1 MPVRVLQMSA
11 ISKRF
16 PGVVAL
22 DRVDFEVSAG
32 EIVALVGENGA
43 GKSTLMKILAGIHRA
58 DSGEMLLD
66 GAPVAL
72 HGPADASRLGIGLI
86 PQERELID
94 TLDVAGNVF
103 LGREPARG
111 GPLRWLD
118 RRRMHADTERQLAR
132 IGARLRASTPLRQ
145 LSAAQQQLV
154 AIVRALSMNA
164 RLLILDE
171 PTSSLTASDAER
183 LFGIL
188 HELRSSGT
196 AIVYISHR
204 LKEIERLA
212 DRAVV
217 LRDGRNAGTLTKD
230 AIAHDRLVQLMVGR
244 TVERS
249 ARPSPSTTP
258 RHLGS
263 RSDPTNSAASRSDP
277 TNSAASR
284 SDPTNSAAS
293 RSDPTNSAASQSD
306 PTNRAASRS
315 DPTNTAASRSD
326 PTSSAG
332 SSARDAGRPG
342 ARAVL
347 EIERLRT
354 SRYPD
359 AEISLAV
366 HRGEVLGIAG
376 LIGAGRSELA
386 ETICGIAPRLSGRVL
401 VDGQPLALGSP
412 RDAIRHGI
420 CLVPEDRRRSGVVGA
435 MSVRE
440 NVTLPALASYA
451 RFGLIARALEAD
463 AVRRITTAL
472 TVKASSIEVPVG
484 TLSGGN
490 QQKVVL
496 ARWLALRP
504 RVIVVDEPT
513 QGVDVGAKVEIHR
526 LIRGLADEGA
536 AVIMVSSDIE
546 EIVAEC
552 DRVAV
557 MHDGRVTGILSHAE
571 CTPESIMQLAV
582 A

>member
-43 GKSTLMKILAGIHRA
+43 GKTTLMKILAGIHRA
-58 DSGEMLLD
+58 DSGEILLD

-72 HGPADASRLGIGLI
+72 HGPAEAARLGIGI
-86 PQERELID
+86 IHQERELID

-103 LGREPARG
+103 LGREPSRG
-111 GPLRWLD
+111 GPFRWLD

-132 IGARLRASTPLRQ
+132 IGTGLRASTPLWQ
-145 LSAAQQQLV
+145 LSAAEQQLV

-164 RLLILDE
+164 RLLLLDE
-171 PTSSLTASDAER
+171 PTSSLPARDAER
-183 LFGIL
+183 LFAVL
-188 HELRSSGT
+188 RDLRSSGT

-217 LRDGRNAGTLTKD
+217 LRDGRNAGTLTKE
-230 AIAHDRLVQLMVGR
+230 AISHDRLVQLMVGR
-244 TVERS
+244 AVERR
-249 ARPSPSTTP
+249 ARPTEST
-258 RHLGS
+258 GS
-263 RSDPTNSAASRSDP
+263 RHVG
-277 TNSAASR
+277 
-284 SDPTNSAAS
+284 
-293 RSDPTNSAASQSD
+293 SQGDS
-306 PTNRAASRS
+306 
-315 DPTNTAASRSD
+315 
-326 PTSSAG
+326 TSSAG
-332 SSARDAGRPG
+332 SSARDAGQPG
-342 ARAVL
+342 ARALL

-354 SRYPD
+354 SRYPA
-359 AEISLAV
+359 AEVSLSV

-386 ETICGIAPRLSGRVL
+386 EAICGITPRLSGRVF
-401 VDGQPLALGSP
+401 VDSEPLAIESP

-420 CLVPEDRRRSGVVGA
+420 CLVPEDRRRSGVVGP

-440 NVTLPALASYA
+440 NVTLPALAPYA
-451 RFGLIARALEAD
+451 RFGLIARTPEAE
-463 AVRRITTAL
+463 AVRRITSAL
-472 TVKASSIEVPVG
+472 TVKASSIEAPVA

-504 RVIVVDEPT
+504 RVICFDEPT
-513 QGVDVGAKVEIHR
+513 QGVDVGAKAEIHR
-526 LIRGLADEGA
+526 LIRGLADDGA
-536 AVIMVSSDIE
+536 AVIMVSSDLE

-557 MHDGRVTGILSHAE
+557 MHDGRVTGILSRTE

>member
-1 MPVRVLQMSA
+1 MSA

-22 DRVDFEVSAG
+22 DRVDLDVAAG

-58 DSGEMLLD
+58 DSGEIRID
-66 GAPVAL
+66 DAPVEM
-72 HGPADASRLGIGLI
+72 HGPADAARLGIGVI
-86 PQERELID
+86 HQERELID

-103 LGREPARG
+103 LGREPTRG
-111 GPLRWLD
+111 GPLRLLD
-118 RRRMHADTERQLAR
+118 RRQMQADTERQLAR
-132 IGARLRASTPLRQ
+132 VGVALRAGTPLGE

-171 PTSSLTASDAER
+171 PSSSLTASDVER
-183 LFGIL
+183 LFGVL
-188 HELRSSGT
+188 RELRSAGT

-204 LKEIERLA
+204 LKEIEILA

-217 LRDGRNAGTLTKD
+217 LRDGKNAGTLERE
-230 AIAHDRLVQLMVGR
+230 AISHDRLVQLMVGPAFAALTKGAATAGKR
-244 TVERS
+244 
-249 ARPSPSTTP
+249 A
-258 RHLGS
+258 
-263 RSDPTNSAASRSDP
+263 AAS
-277 TNSAASR
+277 
-284 SDPTNSAAS
+284 
-293 RSDPTNSAASQSD
+293 
-306 PTNRAASRS
+306 
-315 DPTNTAASRSD
+315 
-326 PTSSAG
+326 AG
-332 SSARDAGRPG
+332 EP
-342 ARAVL
+342 VL
-347 EIERLRT
+347 QVERLRT
-354 SRYPD
+354 ERYPD
-359 AEISLAV
+359 AEVSLTV

-386 ETICGIAPRLSGRVL
+386 EAICGVGPRLSGRITL
-401 VDGQPLALGSP
+401 DGQPLAIGSA

-420 CLVPEDRRRSGVVGA
+420 CLVPEDRRRSGVVAA

-440 NVTLPALASYA
+440 NVTLPAIASYA
-451 RFGLIARALEAD
+451 RFGLVARASEAE

-472 TVKASSIEVPVG
+472 TVKTPSIESPVA

-496 ARWLALRP
+496 AKWLALRP
-504 RVIVVDEPT
+504 RVIVFDEPT
-513 QGVDVGAKVEIHR
+513 QGVDVGAKAEIHR
-526 LIRGLADEGA
+526 LIRKLAEDGT
-536 AVIMVSSDIE
+536 AVVMISSDME
-546 EIVAEC
+546 EIVAES

-557 MHDGRVTGILSHAE
+557 MHDGRVTGILPRAE